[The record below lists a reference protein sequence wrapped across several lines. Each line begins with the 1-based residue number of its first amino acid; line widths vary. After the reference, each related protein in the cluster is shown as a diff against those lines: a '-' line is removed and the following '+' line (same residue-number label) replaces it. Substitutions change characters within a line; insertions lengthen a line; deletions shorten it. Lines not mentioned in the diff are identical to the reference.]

1 MYHPAFTAEQRLSIH
16 WSTTFSIMLT
26 AAPHQVILVAD
37 DDPHVRQLLEITL
50 QTHGYRVFSAS
61 NGHEL
66 VQLAQQHVPDLI
78 LTDLLMPEMD
88 GYEAIRQ
95 LRRDTRTAHV
105 PMLILTARALSH
117 DLVTGFETGADDY
130 IIKPFDLVELLV
142 RVKSHLR
149 RTARMPV
156 HHPLSGLPGSRLLAQ
171 ELQHRMGQN
180 QSLALLHIDIDNFK
194 TFNDTYGF
202 ARGDQLILLVA
213 DLLQN
218 VIATEGLS
226 TDFIS
231 HIGGDDFAV
240 ITTPEQAETICQRI
254 IAQFDQH
261 VRQLYP
267 AEDWQRGY
275 VFGTDRYGILRRFPV
290 TAISIGVATNQ
301 TRAFHDAEEFAHVA
315 AEVKH
320 YAKMQPGSNYAINQ
334 RVEQANTEVERR
346 TTRLRDILIVSENMS
361 LRTVLKQAFRK
372 QGYVTHDVTD
382 LAQLQQRL
390 EREATSILLVADA
403 QLGQPIEELC
413 TQCKS
418 LDPAPPIIV
427 LTYTS
432 EQTAHY
438 RQLGATACLQEPL
451 PLAEVVTCVDHLMI
465 YAQGW
470 KNNAS

>member
-1 MYHPAFTAEQRLSIH
+1 MFTAAQ
-16 WSTTFSIMLT
+16 
-26 AAPHQVILVAD
+26 HQVILVAD
-37 DDPHVRQLLEITL
+37 DDLHVRQLLEITL
-50 QTHGYRVFSAS
+50 QTHGYHVFSAS

-149 RTARMPV
+149 RTARAPV

-171 ELQHRMGQN
+171 ELRHRIEQN
-180 QSLALLHIDIDNFK
+180 QPLALLHIDIDNFK

-213 DLLQN
+213 NLLQN
-218 VIATEGLS
+218 VLTTDDTS
-226 TDFIS
+226 SDFIG

-240 ITTPEQAETICQRI
+240 ITTPERAESICERI
-254 IAQFDQH
+254 VTQFDQH
-261 VRQLYP
+261 VMQLYP
-267 AEDWQRGY
+267 EEDWQRGY

-301 TRAFHDAEEFAHVA
+301 TRTFHDAEEFAHVA

-320 YAKMQPGSNYAINQ
+320 YAKTQPGSNYAINQ
-334 RVEQANTEVERR
+334 RVEQADTDVERR
-346 TTRLRDILIVSENMS
+346 MTRLRDILIISEDRS

-372 QGYVTHDVTD
+372 QGYVTHEITNLD
-382 LAQLQQRL
+382 QLQQQL
-390 EREATSILLVADA
+390 ESQAASILLVTDA
-403 QLGQPIEELC
+403 HLGQRAEELC
-413 TQCKS
+413 ARCQS
-418 LDPAPPIIV
+418 LAPAPPLVV
-427 LTYTS
+427 LTYTD
-432 EQTAHY
+432 EQTDHF

-451 PLAEVVTCVDHLMI
+451 PIAEVVTCVERLMI
-465 YAQGW
+465 YAPGW